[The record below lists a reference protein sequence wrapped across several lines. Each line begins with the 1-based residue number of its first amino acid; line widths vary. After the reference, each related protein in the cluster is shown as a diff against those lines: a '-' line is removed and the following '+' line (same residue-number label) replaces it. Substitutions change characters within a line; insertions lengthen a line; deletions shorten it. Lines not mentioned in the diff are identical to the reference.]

1 MRHLLIVI
9 AVLLGVPAIAL
20 AHVTVSPR
28 ASKSGAEEKYTV
40 RVPTE
45 KQVATASVEL
55 EVPDSVTVSDVS
67 APEGAKHEELRQA
80 GRIVTIIW
88 TKDIKPRE
96 SAEFTVVAKNPAAGA
111 EIIWKVHQRY
121 SDGTGS
127 DWSPTTK
134 LVTVGEASAAS
145 APQAGGSV
153 DAAAA
158 IETWLKGYDQA
169 FNAKDLDRL
178 ATFYHPDVTIFEGG
192 SINNGWTDYR
202 DHHLGPE
209 LEEFENL
216 QFAHSNTRVHMLA
229 DGRSAYVTSEY
240 SIKARVGDRYVDG
253 GGLETLVLVKAED
266 GAWKIR
272 HSHTS
277 SRPRRP
283 AARGAAGVE

>member
-1 MRHLLIVI
+1 MRRSLIVI
-9 AVLLGVPAIAL
+9 TLLLGVPAIVV

-28 ASKSGAEEKYTV
+28 ASKPGAEEKYTV

-67 APEGAKHEELRQA
+67 APEGAKHEEKRQA

-88 TKDIKPRE
+88 TKEIKPRE
-96 SAEFTVVAKNPAAGA
+96 SAEFTFVAKNPASGV
-111 EIIWKVHQRY
+111 EITWKVRQRY
-121 SDGTGS
+121 SDGTVS

-134 LVTVGEASAAS
+134 LPAVGEASAAS
-145 APQAGGSV
+145 APQAGSSPEV
-153 DAAAA
+153 APA

-169 FNAKDLDRL
+169 FNAKDLDKL

-192 SINNGWTDYR
+192 GINNGWADYR

-209 LEEFENL
+209 LKGFENL
-216 QFAHSNTRVHMLA
+216 QFAHSNTKVHVLA
-229 DGRSAYVTSEY
+229 DGRAAYVTSDY
-240 SIKARVGDRYVDG
+240 SIKAKVGERDVDG
-253 GGLETLVLVKAED
+253 GGLETLVLVKADD

-283 AARGAAGVE
+283 AGRGAAGGH